1 MACRFNSCSRRL
13 NPTKK
18 VPGVDEYRVS
28 LSEPFIDDNF
38 SDFTVVIQDVE
49 YQDIP
54 VNQDMFPLFLHDDV
68 YGGALSIT
76 SENIELR
83 VAKNGDPFSGQS
95 DAEVGEN
102 IENLPKKRFDQ
113 LVLAMVADLRN
124 F

>member
-1 MACRFNSCSRRL
+1 MACRFDSCSRRL

-18 VPGVDEYRVS
+18 VTGVDEYRVN
-28 LSEPFIDDNF
+28 LSEPFIKSDF

-49 YQDIP
+49 YHDIP
-54 VNQDMFPLFLHDDV
+54 VNEDMFPLFLDGEV

-83 VAKNGDPFSGQS
+83 VAKNGDPFSEQS
-95 DAEVGEN
+95 DAEVGES
-102 IENLPKKRFDQ
+102 IDGLQKKHFDQ
-113 LVLAMVADLRN
+113 LVLSMVAELRN